1 MCSLRILQLF
11 MAITTLCTN
20 GETIAPR
27 HCRGQIRHLHLA
39 VGPDPATS
47 MTVSF
52 ASTWAFPDRTA
63 PVGGV
68 HIGTSPN
75 NLNRFVP
82 EQELPLTYTID
93 SMHGSIHEYFAPFQ
107 HHITI
112 DGLEPDTTY
121 YYIAVIGDREEY
133 GNHPE
138 SLATKPIRGQSSSS
152 LSTGGTTIKVENI
165 QAENKIFEAEEE
177 LEEGSNDEER
187 RLRMEVDQTPR
198 WDEHGRR
205 LAPPPYNPS
214 GRPCIDP
221 NVVRSFKTAPSK
233 ESDSHYYPMT
243 FGVIGD
249 IGQFEH
255 SVETLEHMRDNL
267 QGIQAVVLVGD
278 IAYPGQDGRKWDTF
292 FDFLDDHSV
301 FDTIPL
307 QIAAGNHGTLFL

>member
-1 MCSLRILQLF
+1 
-11 MAITTLCTN
+11 
-20 GETIAPR
+20 
-27 HCRGQIRHLHLA
+27 
-39 VGPDPATS
+39 

-52 ASTWAFPDRTA
+52 ASAWAFPDQTA

-68 HIGTSPN
+68 HIGTSPD

-93 SMHGSIHEYFAPFQ
+93 SMHGKAGEEYHAPYQ

-133 GNHPE
+133 GNNPE
-138 SLATKPIRGQSSSS
+138 LLATKPIRGQSSSI
-152 LSTGGTTIKVENI
+152 TAVTTIKVENI
-165 QAENKIFEAEEE
+165 EAENKIFEAEEE
-177 LEEGSNDEER
+177 LEEGNSDEER
-187 RLRMEVDQTPR
+187 RLRLENLQMDVDQTPR
-198 WDEHGRR
+198 WDKHGRR

-233 ESDSHYYPMT
+233 VSDENYYPMV
-243 FGVIGD
+243 FGIIGD

-255 SVETLEHMRDNL
+255 SVETLEHMRYHL
-267 QGIQAVVLVGD
+267 KGIQAVVLVGD
-278 IAYPGQDGRKWDTF
+278 IAYPGNDGRKWDTF

-307 QIAAGNHGTLFL
+307 QIAAGNHGTF